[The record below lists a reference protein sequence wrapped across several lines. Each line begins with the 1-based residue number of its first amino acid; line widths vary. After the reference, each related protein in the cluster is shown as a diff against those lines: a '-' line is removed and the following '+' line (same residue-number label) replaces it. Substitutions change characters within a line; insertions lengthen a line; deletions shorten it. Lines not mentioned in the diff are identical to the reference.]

1 MLDQEGFARIVK
13 AYNDDY
19 MRLLGRA
26 SEGQYDCLLTSTF
39 VLRDLYN
46 VIHVLYDTGGYRF
59 DVLPYP
65 FTFREDD
72 VLLKQFGL
80 DDHGIR
86 NIHGF
91 LDYVK
96 TTQGMELEDCLDAG
110 AAVLCTR
117 MR

>member
-13 AYNDDY
+13 TYNDDY

-26 SEGQYDCLLTSTF
+26 SEGHYDCLITGCL

-46 VIHVLYDTGGYRF
+46 VIHVLYDTGGYGF

-65 FTFREDD
+65 FTFRRDD
-72 VLLKQFGL
+72 VLLKQFGF
-80 DDHGIR
+80 DDRGIR

-96 TTQGMELEDCLDAG
+96 ATQGMTFEDCLDAG
-110 AAVLCTR
+110 SAVMCERLR
-117 MR
+117 